1 MGQARGRFPKTRF
14 SATVYVFAALILC
27 SFSLLLLST
36 RSFVVNFKDVGFSVF
51 SGVRGGVYELAS
63 LVSRTVLSA
72 RELGELRRE
81 HAELLQ
87 RLARYEGLERSNAEI
102 SQENIR
108 LREQLGFERTI
119 RYRHIPAE
127 IIGRDPDNLF
137 SALVIN
143 KGTHAGVAADMPV
156 IAWQDGAQVLAGKVI
171 KAGLF
176 ESLVMPLYDVSSF
189 ISSRLAVSRYE
200 GIVEGQG
207 DPDAALLMR
216 FIRKGAR
223 DEIAVGDLV
232 VSSGLGGVYPPE
244 INIGRV
250 SALYYREY
258 ELSMEAELQPALD
271 FSRLEYVFV
280 IDSVPVESQAEARV
294 ETASVDSG
302 RADND

>member
-1 MGQARGRFPKTRF
+1 MLF
-14 SATVYVFAALILC
+14 

-36 RSFVVNFKDVGFSVF
+36 RSFVVNFKDAGFSLF
-51 SGVRGGVYELAS
+51 SGVRGGIHELSS
-63 LVSRTVLSA
+63 LVSRTILSA
-72 RELGELRRE
+72 RELVEIRRE
-81 HAELLQ
+81 RTELLQ
-87 RLARYEGLERSNAEI
+87 RLTRYEELERSNAEI
-102 SQENIR
+102 NQENIR

-143 KGTHAGVAADMPV
+143 KGTHAGVAADMAV

-223 DEIAVGDLV
+223 DEISVGDLV

-244 INIGRV
+244 INIGRI
-250 SALYYREY
+250 SALNYREY
-258 ELSMEAELQPALD
+258 ELSIEAELEPALD

-280 IDSVPVESQAEARV
+280 IDPLPLERAAEERA
-294 ETASVDSG
+294 ETAAFTEE
-302 RADND
+302 RADDD